1 MAPPIWADSAVGI
14 MRIAATAPIIESL
27 LSMRLSPSKVIMAAT
42 NKCLA
47 QSNKSRTSFEA
58 TKNLLALT
66 AAPPLLDGVNL
77 QYAPSI
83 GPKEQIDVASLQTT
97 ELDAME
103 NCRVRDRRWAREG
116 RCADCLDRRYRRF
129 WHDSGGH
136 VIVAVI
142 VPHPR
147 VPSRLNMP
155 RLFAIGSASFRS
167 SA

>member
-1 MAPPIWADSAVGI
+1 
-14 MRIAATAPIIESL
+14 
-27 LSMRLSPSKVIMAAT
+27 MAAT

-66 AAPPLLDGVNL
+66 AAPPPLLDGVNL

-103 NCRVRDRRWAREG
+103 NCRVRDRRWLGKAVVLI
-116 RCADCLDRRYRRF
+116 A
-129 WHDSGGH
+129 STAA
-136 VIVAVI
+136 IVVFGMILAA
-142 VPHPR
+142 
-147 VPSRLNMP
+147 M
-155 RLFAIGSASFRS
+155 S
-167 SA
+167 SLP